1 MEVSDELQY
10 ESCKMDNAGDR
21 SVKSNNSN
29 MDSIVVSNEES
40 NGSNIESNGS
50 NVESN
55 GSNVESNGSN
65 EESNRSNVESNC
77 SSTCQICGMI
87 FNSKN
92 SMGSDYKLKSHL
104 KFYHKKKNVYTCDD
118 CGIPLNSRNEL
129 KVHDLSFHLEIVK
142 NFQCNLCNEAFITE
156 KNLKYHAQNVHEIV
170 KYPCHICDKKFSENW
185 SLTQHIRVVHQGPKT
200 HKCDICDKSF
210 QYSRNLREHK
220 ENVHRKTE
228 NEDKTTEITESNI
241 EKSIDEIIAE
251 SAKIA
256 KNETE
261 ENLEVIE
268 EITPKTIKWKFPCH
282 LCNKQFSD
290 KLYLNR
296 HIKIVHEAYVK
307 EHKCVPCRKNFISE
321 NMFKEHIQNVHEKEK
336 DKNCEIIEIKDDE
349 NEMIEIKGAKSELV
363 QVKDVEIEIIDL

>member
-10 ESCKMDNAGDR
+10 ESCKMDNAGIR
-21 SVKSNNSN
+21 SEESNNSN
-29 MDSIVVSNEES
+29 MEPNDIIVVA

-55 GSNVESNGSN
+55 GSNVESNY
-65 EESNRSNVESNC
+65 

-104 KFYHKKKNVYTCDD
+104 KFYHKKKNIYTCDD
-118 CGIPLNSRNEL
+118 CGIPLNSRSEL

-185 SLTQHIRVVHQGPKT
+185 SLTQHIRIVHQGAKT

-220 ENVHRKTE
+220 ENVHRETE
-228 NEDKTTEITESNI
+228 NQDKTTEITESNI

-256 KNETE
+256 KNT
-261 ENLEVIE
+261 ENLEDIN

-307 EHKCVPCRKNFISE
+307 ENKCVPCGKNFITI
-321 NMFKEHIQNVHEKEK
+321 NLLKEHIHYVHEKEK

-349 NEMIEIKGAKSELV
+349 NEIKDAKSELV
-363 QVKDVEIEIIDL
+363 EVKDVEIEIIDL